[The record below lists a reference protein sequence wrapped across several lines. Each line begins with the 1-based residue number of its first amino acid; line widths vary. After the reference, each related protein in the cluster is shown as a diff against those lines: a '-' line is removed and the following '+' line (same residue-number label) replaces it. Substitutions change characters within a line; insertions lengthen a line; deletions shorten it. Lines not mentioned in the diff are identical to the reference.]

1 MNDNEYKKEL
11 LKYFKHFHKSQISKN
26 KGKQVSYFF
35 RETKKEYIKSDK
47 QDNIVQKITKKHK
60 YDHQTL
66 LNKLSEITLSMKK
79 DLIKLKYDTI
89 YDFINDDNISEY
101 IEEVPSLEKAITNIT
116 KQLDDLKNSKRFNE
130 DEFKNRL
137 IDIKMNISI
146 KILAYKN
153 VVKNNKKEAKEY
165 YEQYINLRNIYL
177 EEEDNKTL
185 LEYPT
190 KKYLKFIDPS
200 EYSSTENDEELQEP
214 EERKEAEENNNA
226 EDNDKDNDENN
237 NEENKDYEK
246 EVKEGLGELEE
257 VEIKL

>member
-1 MNDNEYKKEL
+1 MNDDEYKKEL
-11 LKYFKHFHKSQISKN
+11 LKYFKHFRKAQLSKN
-26 KGKQVSYFF
+26 KGAQVSHFF

-101 IEEVPSLEKAITNIT
+101 IEEVTSLEKAITNIT

-130 DEFKNRL
+130 EEFKNRL
-137 IDIKMNISI
+137 IDLKMNISI

-153 VVKNNKKEAKEY
+153 VVKNNKKEAKGY
-165 YEQYINLRNIYL
+165 YEQYITLRNMYL
-177 EEEDNKTL
+177 EEEDNRTL

-200 EYSSTENDEELQEP
+200 EYSSTEDNVEP
-214 EERKEAEENNNA
+214 EEEKKEVEETKQPDETKQAEEGNV
-226 EDNDKDNDENN
+226 
-237 NEENKDYEK
+237 KDYEK
-246 EVKEGLGELEE
+246 EIKQGLGELEE
-257 VEIKL
+257 VDIKL